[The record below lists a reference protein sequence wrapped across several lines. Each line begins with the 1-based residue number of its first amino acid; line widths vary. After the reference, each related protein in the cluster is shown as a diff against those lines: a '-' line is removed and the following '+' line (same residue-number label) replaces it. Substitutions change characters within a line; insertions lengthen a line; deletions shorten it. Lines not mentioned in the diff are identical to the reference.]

1 MDEQKEFD
9 FGHDFITI
17 SDDEGN
23 EFEFEVLDR
32 IEDEE
37 GRYVALEPV
46 YENPEDEVAGDG
58 QLVILRVVEEDG
70 EEFFEEFDDE
80 DKFQEIA
87 DLFMDRL
94 SEEYEFDGEDEQ

>member
-1 MDEQKEFD
+1 MTEQNELEL
-9 FGHDFITI
+9 GHDFITI

-32 IEDEE
+32 VEDDD
-37 GRYVALEPV
+37 GRYVALAPV
-46 YENPEDEVAGDG
+46 YDNPEDELAGDG

-87 DLFMDRL
+87 DIFMDRL
-94 SEEYEFDGEDEQ
+94 SEEYEFDDQE